1 MQSIKIGLLGGG
13 QLAKMFIQSAVN
25 YPVHITCM
33 DADAQAPGLQL
44 AHTRV
49 VQSVQD
55 YDAVLAMGLEQDVIT
70 IEVEAVNVDALFEL
84 ERLGKKVYPQARVIK
99 TIQDKGL
106 QKTFFKEQGF
116 PTASF
121 SKADTIEAALALPI
135 EYPIIQKKCKGG
147 YDGKGV
153 AVIHSA
159 DQLVPNL
166 FPAVL
171 EDKISIQKEIAV
183 MVARNAAGEVRVF
196 PSVECHFDEQLHLV
210 DYLFCPS
217 QLSHE
222 EEESVQAL
230 AQQIITQLDMVGL
243 LAIELFI
250 TPNAEILI
258 NELSP
263 RPHNSGHH
271 TIEANE
277 ISQFEQH
284 LRSILN
290 WPLGSTEL
298 KQASVMLNLIGQGSH
313 TGPATYVGLEKLLDL
328 QNVFVHLYGKS
339 IHKPQRKMGH
349 LTILDKSVDQAL
361 RKAQKIKKEFI
372 ITTNQ

>member
-1 MQSIKIGLLGGG
+1 MQALKIGILGGG

-55 YDAVLAMGLEQDVIT
+55 YDAVVAMGMLQDVIT
-70 IEVEAVNVDALFEL
+70 IEVEAVNVAALFEL
-84 ERLGKKVYPQARVIK
+84 ERLGKKVYPQASVIQ

-106 QKTFFKEQGF
+106 QKSFLQEHGF
-116 PTASF
+116 PTAAF
-121 SKADTIEAALALPI
+121 SLAENPAAAAQHKQ
-135 EYPIIQKKCKGG
+135 YPVIQKKCKGG

-153 AVIHSA
+153 AVVKAA
-159 DQLVPNL
+159 DQFVADL
-166 FPAVL
+166 FPAVI
-171 EDKISIQKEIAV
+171 EEKVAIQKEIAV
-183 MVARNAAGEVRVF
+183 MVARNAAGEISVF

-217 QLSHE
+217 HVALE
-222 EEESVQAL
+222 EEEKIQAL
-230 AQQIITQLDMVGL
+230 AQQIISKLDMVGL

-250 TPNAEILI
+250 TKDGEILI

-277 ISQFEQH
+277 TSQFEQH
-284 LRSILN
+284 LRAILN
-290 WPLGSTEL
+290 WPLGKTDL
-298 KQASVMLNLIGQGSH
+298 KHASVLLNLIGQGTQ
-313 TGPATYVGLEKLLDL
+313 TGPATYVGLEKLLD
-328 QNVFVHLYGKS
+328 QQQVFVHLYGKS
-339 IHKPQRKMGH
+339 IHKPNRKMGH

-372 ITTNQ
+372 ITTN